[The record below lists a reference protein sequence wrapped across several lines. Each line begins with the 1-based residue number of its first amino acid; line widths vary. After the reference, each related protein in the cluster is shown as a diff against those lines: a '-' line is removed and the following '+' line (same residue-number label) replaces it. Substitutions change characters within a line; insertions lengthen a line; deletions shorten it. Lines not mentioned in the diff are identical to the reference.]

1 VPVSPVV
8 HTRVKKLL
16 TSLPHKHRRLDPV
29 PRAEQMRV
37 AVDAMGGDN
46 APAVEVAGVVEACR
60 EFGLS
65 VTLVGDKDRLEAEL
79 AKHSVSGLDI
89 DIFHASEVI
98 GMHDSASDAVRK
110 KRDSSVRRAFEL
122 VKDGKA
128 CAAVSAGNSGA
139 TMASGMFVL
148 KRITGIERPAIAQL
162 FPTLKGQ
169 TLVLD
174 IGGNVDCKPLHLV
187 QFAIMG
193 EVYARYAMGIAAP
206 RVGLL
211 SNGEEDSKGNEL
223 TRETNA
229 ILRKTS
235 LNYCGYI
242 EGRDIF
248 AGAVDVVVCDGFVGN
263 IVLKLSE
270 GLADA
275 AGKMLKREI
284 VKSWVSKIGY
294 LFVRGA
300 FDRFKKIVDYAEY
313 GGAPLLGI
321 NGVGMICHGG
331 SNVKAIKNAIKFAH
345 EYAKNGVS
353 EHVSEKLSENCSVL
367 TRNDSQPP
375 AAVVSEFEP

>member
-1 VPVSPVV
+1 MPSV
-8 HTRVKKLL
+8 
-16 TSLPHKHRRLDPV
+16 SLPV
-29 PRAEQMRV
+29 QMRV
-37 AVDAMGGDN
+37 ALDAMGGDN
-46 APAVEVAGVVEACR
+46 APVVEVEGAVVACR
-60 EFGLS
+60 EYGLS
-65 VTLVGDKDRLEAEL
+65 VTLVGDRTRLEAEL
-79 AKHSVSGLDI
+79 AKHAISGLDI
-89 DIFHASEVI
+89 DIHHASEVV

-110 KRDSSVRRAFEL
+110 KKDSSVRQAFEL

-139 TMASGMFVL
+139 TMAAGMFVL
-148 KRITGIERPAIAQL
+148 KRIKGIERPAIAQL
-162 FPTLKGQ
+162 FPTLNGHS
-169 TLVLD
+169 LVLD
-174 IGGNVDCKPLHLV
+174 IGGNVDCKPIHLV

-193 EVYARYAMGIAAP
+193 EVYARYAMGIP
-206 RVGLL
+206 SPKVGLL
-211 SNGEEDSKGNEL
+211 SNGEEESKGNEL

-229 ILRKTS
+229 TLRNTS
-235 LNYCGYI
+235 LNYRGYI

-270 GLADA
+270 GLSDA
-275 AGKMLKREI
+275 AGRMLKREI
-284 VKSWVSKIGY
+284 IKSWVSKIGY

-331 SNVKAIKNAIKFAH
+331 SNVKAIKNAIRFAH

-353 EHVSEKLSENCSVL
+353 EHVAEKLSENNSV
-367 TRNDSQPP
+367 SIQAGAP
-375 AAVVSEFEP
+375 AE

>member
-1 VPVSPVV
+1 MSYP
-8 HTRVKKLL
+8 K
-16 TSLPHKHRRLDPV
+16 
-29 PRAEQMRV
+29 QMKV

-46 APAVEVAGVVEACR
+46 APVVEVEGAVAACR

-65 VTLVGDKDRLEAEL
+65 VTLVGDRARLEAEL
-79 AKHSVSGLDI
+79 AKHSTGGLDI
-89 DIFHASEVI
+89 DIFHASEVV

-110 KRDSSVRRAFEL
+110 KRDSSVRQAFEL

-139 TMASGMFVL
+139 TMAAGMFVL
-148 KRITGIERPAIAQL
+148 KRIKGIERPAIAQL

-193 EVYARYAMGIAAP
+193 EVYARYAMGVP
-206 RVGLL
+206 SPKVGLL
-211 SNGEEDSKGNEL
+211 SNGEEESKGNEL
-223 TRETNA
+223 TRESNS

-300 FDRFKKIVDYAEY
+300 FDRFKKLVDYAEY

-331 SNVKAIKNAIKFAH
+331 SNVKAIKNAIRFAH
-345 EYAKNGVS
+345 EYAKSGVS
-353 EHVSEKLSENCSVL
+353 EHVAEKLTENHSVSMRMDNQL
-367 TRNDSQPP
+367 S
-375 AAVVSEFEP
+375 AAAE